1 MLGILSLRSLLDFET
16 ETFIRHLG
24 CSRLD
29 LKGYNLE
36 AVSIQRVFKKPL
48 RLAGTR
54 GGPLTG

>member
-1 MLGILSLRSLLDFET
+1 MLDTVSLRCLLDFQT

-36 AVSIQRVFKKPL
+36 AVNIQRVFNKPL
-48 RLAGTR
+48 RLAGMR
-54 GGPLTG
+54 GAPLRG